1 MQVLPVV
8 QFFAELVL
16 EPQFSVTSES
26 GRKFHFFAINTCFS
40 SPQQFLSSAPR
51 LREKKSRNSTLIGQS
66 SMTESPMTY
75 YKPDSLESTCP
86 ILEGQH
92 IHRQQKQRRRQQL
105 EKRTTNAKQQSS
117 YASQMASSVQNKI
130 KPFYSKKWNFKLIE
144 NSHTFE
150 QKFLTF

>member
-1 MQVLPVV
+1 
-8 QFFAELVL
+8 
-16 EPQFSVTSES
+16 
-26 GRKFHFFAINTCFS
+26 
-40 SPQQFLSSAPR
+40 
-51 LREKKSRNSTLIGQS
+51 
-66 SMTESPMTY
+66 MTESPMTY

-130 KPFYSKKWNFKLIE
+130 KPFYYKQNGISILMHLGKSSLLFKKVVL
-144 NSHTFE
+144 
-150 QKFLTF
+150 